1 MLRGANILIT
11 GSSRGLGL
19 EMVKQLAAR
28 GDTSKIVATCRN
40 PAACPALSDLASSS
54 DNIHVLPLDV
64 TQLHSFPVLADSL
77 RHITGDRGLNIL
89 INNAGVSPKATK
101 INLVTSQQMSET
113 FECNVIAPL
122 FLTKSLLPE
131 LKLGAQVSSSPALI
145 VNLSSILGSIAENT
159 RQGGL
164 YPYRASKSALN
175 AVTRSLSID
184 LAGAKVEA
192 VAIHPGWVRTD
203 MGGHNAPLS
212 PEQSV
217 AGVLAQIDAHTSE
230 NNGGFID
237 QTGKTLPW

>member
-11 GSSRGLGL
+11 GCSRGLGL
-19 EMVKQLAAR
+19 EMVRQLVAR
-28 GDTSKIVATCRN
+28 GDTNKIVATCRD
-40 PAACPALSDLASSS
+40 PAACPALLELDSLSDKV
-54 DNIHVLPLDV
+54 HVLQLDV
-64 TQLHSFPVLADSL
+64 TKLNSFPALADSL
-77 RHITGDRGLNIL
+77 RQITEDQGLNIL
-89 INNAGVSPKATK
+89 VNNAGVSPKATK
-101 INLVTSQQMSET
+101 INLVTDQQMRET

-131 LKLGAQVSSSPALI
+131 LKQAAKGSSNPSLI

-159 RQGGL
+159 KQGGL

-175 AVTRSLSID
+175 AVTRSLSLD
-184 LAGAKVEA
+184 LGPDRVEA
-192 VAIHPGWVRTD
+192 VSIHPGWVRTD
-203 MGGHNAPLS
+203 MGGVHAPLS

-217 AGVLAQIDAHTSE
+217 AGVLAQINGHTSE

>member
-1 MLRGANILIT
+1 MLRGANILVT

-19 EMVKQLAAR
+19 EMVKQLIAR
-28 GDTSKIVATCRN
+28 GDTNKIVATCRDPN
-40 PAACPALSDLASSS
+40 TCPALLELDSSS
-54 DNIHVLPLDV
+54 DKVHVLRLDV
-64 TQLHSFPVLADSL
+64 TKLNSFPDLANSL
-77 RHITGDRGLNIL
+77 RHITEDQGLNIL

-101 INLVTSQQMSET
+101 INLVTDDQMRET

-131 LKLGAQVSSSPALI
+131 LKQAAKMSSSPALI

-175 AVTRSLSID
+175 AVTRSLSLD
-184 LAGAKVEA
+184 LAKDRVEA

-203 MGGHNAPLS
+203 MGGHMAPLS
-212 PEQSV
+212 PEESV
-217 AGVLAQIDAHTSE
+217 AGVLTQIDTHTSE

-237 QTGKTLPW
+237 QTGNTLPW

>member
-19 EMVKQLAAR
+19 EMVRQLAAR
-28 GDTSKIVATCRN
+28 GDINKIVATCRD
-40 PAACPALSDLASSS
+40 PAQCPALSELDSAS
-54 DNIHVLPLDV
+54 DKIHVLPLDV
-64 TQLHSFPVLADSL
+64 TRLDSFSVLADSL
-77 RHITGDRGLNIL
+77 RQITEGQGLNIL

-101 INLVTSQQMSET
+101 INLVTDQQMRDT

-131 LKLGAQVSSSPALI
+131 LKQAAQVSSNPALI

-159 RQGGL
+159 KQGGL
-164 YPYRASKSALN
+164 YPYRASKTALN
-175 AVTRSLSID
+175 AVTRSLSLD
-184 LAGAKVEA
+184 LAKDRVEA
-192 VAIHPGWVRTD
+192 VSIHPGWVRTD
-203 MGGHNAPLS
+203 MGGHHAPLS

-217 AGVLAQIDAHTSE
+217 AGVLAQIDGHISD

-237 QTGKTLPW
+237 QTGETLPW